1 MSFFLAGILALDQR
15 IELQLPL
22 MVLLAIV
29 ALHRLPAD
37 SWQPGKAVLVLLFAA
52 LYLATN
58 SVVTF
63 TDTAGVSNVWWAAP
77 VRIWLYYVLLIALAT
92 VLHTRR
98 FDGDAVFRVLEW
110 LFVLKVLVVA
120 VEGFFLWQTG
130 EPRERPLFNIVLD
143 SDTLLGVRF
152 TSSYDVLFALLALS
166 PRRQLPRLTLLAAAL
181 LISETRALLL
191 LSALLLGWRL
201 WKQASPWALVA
212 TAAVP
217 VAASIAVIL
226 ALGTAE
232 DATPRLV
239 QLSGSS
245 VDDKVEQMEA
255 ASQLV
260 VSPYL
265 LTGRGLGASMPGIVR
280 DEARP
285 YSYEAQTPVLL
296 WQGGLMFFL
305 VHLTIVFAY
314 VRRHRVAAAMLVL
327 GLGFLNPTLFSLASA
342 FFLITFGTALDSAHA
357 TDTRPHRGADLH
369 PQR

>member
-1 MSFFLAGILALDQR
+1 MPLLLAAILALDQR

-22 MVLLAIV
+22 MALLAIV
-29 ALHRLPAD
+29 TVHRLPAG
-37 SWQPGKAVLVLLFAA
+37 SWQPGKAVLALLFAA

-58 SVVTF
+58 SIVTF
-63 TDTAGVSNVWWAAP
+63 TDIAGVSDLWWAAP
-77 VRIWLYYVLLIALAT
+77 VRIWLYYVLLIALA
-92 VLHTRR
+92 VALGASRS
-98 FDGDAVFRVLEW
+98 DGETVFRVLEW

-120 VEGFFLWQTG
+120 VEGYVLWQTG

-152 TSSYDVLFALLALS
+152 TSSYDFLFALLALS
-166 PRRQLPRLTLLAAAL
+166 PRRQLPRLALLGAAV

-201 WKQASPWALVA
+201 WKQGSPLALVA
-212 TAAVP
+212 TAAIP
-217 VAASIAVIL
+217 VVASIAVIL
-226 ALGTAE
+226 ALRTAE

-245 VDDKVEQMEA
+245 VDDKVEQIEV
-255 ASQLV
+255 ASQLI

-265 LTGRGLGASMPGIVR
+265 LTGRGLGVSMPGIVR
-280 DEARP
+280 DDARP

-314 VRRHRVAAAMLVL
+314 VRRHRLAAVALVL

-342 FFLITFGTALDSAHA
+342 FFLLTFGTALDSAHA
-357 TDTRPHRGADLH
+357 TSIRPHRGADLH